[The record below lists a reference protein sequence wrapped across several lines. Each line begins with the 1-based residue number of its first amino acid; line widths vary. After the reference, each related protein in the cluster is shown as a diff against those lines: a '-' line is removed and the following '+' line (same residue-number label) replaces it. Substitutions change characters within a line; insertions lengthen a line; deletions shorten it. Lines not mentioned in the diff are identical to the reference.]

1 MAGLQ
6 ADQLNSEFLKN
17 FIPETIY
24 LVDGD
29 IAAPAPALPQET
41 EAAVVA
47 PVAAAAPTATVK
59 PTEALVA
66 NEEAPVPPAQHKPKP
81 TPTLPKLPKDE
92 AAKAPGKY
100 KTIGENKKGVVILVT
115 LPEEQFIKLP
125 QLEFLNKILGAI
137 GLQPTDVAYLN
148 NVSGAIAKFE
158 DMQQELQ
165 VNYIIS
171 FASRLDTDLP
181 HDKFTLYNPVL
192 VGSVPVL
199 FSQSLAM
206 LEHDVEHKKQ
216 LWGALQKIF
225 NR

>member
-6 ADQLNSEFLKN
+6 ADELNSEFFRN
-17 FIPETIY
+17 FISETIY

-29 IAAPAPALPQET
+29 AAVPVAPIAEQAEVAPATTVAAPVSPAS
-41 EAAVVA
+41 
-47 PVAAAAPTATVK
+47 
-59 PTEALVA
+59 
-66 NEEAPVPPAQHKPKP
+66 APVPPALHKPKA
-81 TPTLPKLPKDE
+81 TPALPKIADKELFGT
-92 AAKAPGKY
+92 PGKY

-115 LPEEQFIKLP
+115 LPEDQFSKLP

-137 GLQPTDVAYLN
+137 GLKPTDVAYLN
-148 NVSGAIAKFE
+148 NVSGAIARFE

-181 HDKFTLYNPVL
+181 HDKFTLYNPVM

-199 FSQSLAM
+199 FSQALAI
-206 LEHDVEHKKQ
+206 LENDVEHKKQ
-216 LWGALQKIF
+216 LWGALQKVF

>member
-6 ADQLNSEFLKN
+6 ADELNSEFLKN
-17 FIPETIY
+17 FLPETIY

-29 IAAPAPALPQET
+29 LPVSVPAVGQGAETVAAPKVEATPQVPVQPAAEPVVKT
-41 EAAVVA
+41 EDPA
-47 PVAAAAPTATVK
+47 PVA
-59 PTEALVA
+59 
-66 NEEAPVPPAQHKPKP
+66 QQKPKA
-81 TPTLPKLPKDE
+81 TPALPKLPKVE
-92 AAKAPGKY
+92 HAAAAQKY
-100 KTIGENKKGVVILVT
+100 NTIGENRKGVVILVT
-115 LPEEQFIKLP
+115 LPEEQFVKLP

-137 GLQPTDVAYLN
+137 GLKPTDVAYLN

-192 VGSVPVL
+192 VGNVPVI
-199 FSQSLAM
+199 FSQALAM

-216 LWGALQKIF
+216 LWGALQRVF

>member
-6 ADQLNSEFLKN
+6 ADQLNGEFLKN
-17 FIPETIY
+17 FMPETIY

-29 IAAPAPALPQET
+29 VPVHAEPVQAASAQQT
-41 EAAVVA
+41 EATAIVN
-47 PVAAAAPTATVK
+47 PTV
-59 PTEALVA
+59 PTE
-66 NEEAPVPPAQHKPKP
+66 VPPSEQKPKP
-81 TPTLPKLPKDE
+81 TPALPKLPKTE
-92 AAKAPGKY
+92 LTEKPAKY
-100 KTIGENKKGVVILVT
+100 KTIGENRKGVVILVT
-115 LPEEQFIKLP
+115 LPEEQFVQLP

-137 GLQPTDVAYLN
+137 GLKPSDVAYLN

-171 FASRLDTDLP
+171 FASRLDTELP
-181 HDKFTLYNPVL
+181 HEKFTLYNPVL
-192 VGSVPVL
+192 VGDVPII
-199 FSQSLAM
+199 FSQTLAM

-216 LWGALQKIF
+216 LWGALQKVF